1 MLARLKRRRAWKL
14 LLAADLLGGATIL
27 VGGLV
32 SDFFESMLGLVL
44 VGGGALLVVG
54 ALAYAYR

>member
-1 MLARLKRRRAWKL
+1 MLARLRRRRAWKL
-14 LLAADLLGGATIL
+14 LLAADLLGGATIV

-32 SDFFESMLGLVL
+32 SDFFATTLGVVL
-44 VGGGALLVVG
+44 VACGAVLVVG

>member
-1 MLARLKRRRAWKL
+1 ML

-32 SDFFESMLGLVL
+32 SDFFASTMYE
-44 VGGGALLVVG
+44 
-54 ALAYAYR
+54 